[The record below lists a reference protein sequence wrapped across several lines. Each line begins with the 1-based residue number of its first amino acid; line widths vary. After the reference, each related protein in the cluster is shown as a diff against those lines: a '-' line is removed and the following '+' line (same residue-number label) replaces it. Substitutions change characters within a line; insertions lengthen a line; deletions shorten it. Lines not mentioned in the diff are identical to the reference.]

1 MTILTRHQRLIDIS
15 SAYLD
20 SVIIHPSRRTSET
33 SESPAVKRVGNFLLS
48 KVLHGIYLYPDA
60 HEFFCDLDPALAI
73 KETSSQL
80 IAYFNQA
87 APFFTENA
95 SYEDLHDAE
104 KYWGKLKRTRGAEV
118 LSVSLY

>member
-80 IAYFNQA
+80 IAYFNRA
-87 APFFTENA
+87 SPFFFTENY
-95 SYEDLHDAE
+95 SYKKIYMMRKSIGVKCRDHMGR
-104 KYWGKLKRTRGAEV
+104 KCFQ
-118 LSVSLY
+118 